1 MYRLLNL
8 LFSDE
13 FATRFSQSEDHL
25 VNPLHFEDDFF
36 KDIDPSVTKALSA
49 KKLFEMWK
57 DVNKHYIVAEKK
69 FTTSVQHENE
79 FRNLFK
85 AVDTYST
92 CKNG

>member
-1 MYRLLNL
+1 MYRLLDL

-13 FATRFSQSEDHL
+13 FATRFSQ
-25 VNPLHFEDDFF
+25 
-36 KDIDPSVTKALSA
+36 SA